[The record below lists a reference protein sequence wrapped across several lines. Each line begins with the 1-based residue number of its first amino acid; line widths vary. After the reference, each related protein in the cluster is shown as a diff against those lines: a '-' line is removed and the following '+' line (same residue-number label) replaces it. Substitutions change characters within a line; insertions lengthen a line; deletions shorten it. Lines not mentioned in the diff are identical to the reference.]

1 MLTCWYAWKQSA
13 SNRDVECI
21 CSKFKPYIQHKK
33 RLEKYSTVTIH
44 CNMHVS
50 ITNSAWLL
58 TADCKALGANFTPSV
73 RKVIGAKR
81 ANDMT
86 VMIDK
91 RLMLSRGS
99 CRSEEGGKGIC
110 G

>member
-1 MLTCWYAWKQSA
+1 
-13 SNRDVECI
+13 
-21 CSKFKPYIQHKK
+21 
-33 RLEKYSTVTIH
+33 
-44 CNMHVS
+44 MHVS

-73 RKVIGAKR
+73 RKVMGAKR